1 MSETADVRLAAPAAS
16 TAASG
21 AAAASDWLRSAR
33 RTWDAVTRLLASS
46 RFSSAFF
53 ALLPSFY
60 CIGVLIYVNAQLAK
74 DCVAC
79 VATASAASGAGY
91 AALASGFAV
100 LVSSLTSLV
109 GALAGVA
116 FSASLASLLAIY
128 MKWPGVLS
136 FWTWTAEV
144 IKDWLLV
151 TYIIFLFSWQSVFSA
166 SAGFVIP
173 NTNAAFVASFSYCTV
188 GIMVS
193 VMLPAILVWQ
203 LAVSVVTR
211 QRMIFSGE

>member
-1 MSETADVRLAAPAAS
+1 MTENADVRLAAPAAS

-60 CIGVLIYVNAQLAK
+60 CIGVLIYINAQLAK

-91 AALASGFAV
+91 AAPLASGFAV
-100 LVSSLTSLV
+100 LVSSLTSPIC
-109 GALAGVA
+109 ALPGVA
-116 FSASLASLLAIY
+116 
-128 MKWPGVLS
+128 
-136 FWTWTAEV
+136 
-144 IKDWLLV
+144 
-151 TYIIFLFSWQSVFSA
+151 
-166 SAGFVIP
+166 
-173 NTNAAFVASFSYCTV
+173 
-188 GIMVS
+188 
-193 VMLPAILVWQ
+193 
-203 LAVSVVTR
+203 
-211 QRMIFSGE
+211 